1 MTAATRIAGPT
12 LPPELLN
19 EWHQFRGGSDG
30 HQWALG
36 RSVADALVEYAE
48 HFSAAT
54 LYRQAAKAA
63 ECSVGQVRKCSE
75 TYAACGDEWWAEFD
89 LLTFEH
95 FATVRYLAEKVARD
109 WLTVCVESADEYG
122 GRPMPAAVLARKLR
136 PGKQAP
142 TFAELVARAV
152 SATTKAVAL
161 ATGPAYVLAE
171 QALDLLE
178 QAQQEHS
185 K

>member
-1 MTAATRIAGPT
+1 MTSATRIASPA
-12 LPPELLN
+12 LPPELLD

-48 HFSAAT
+48 VYSAAT

-75 TYAACGDEWWAEFD
+75 TYGACNQWRGMFEV
-89 LLTFEH
+89 LTFEH
-95 FATVRYLAEKVARD
+95 FATVRYLNLDRAEA
-109 WLTVCVESADEYG
+109 WLIECIESADRFG
-122 GRPMPAAVLARKLR
+122 GRPMPAAVLAKKLR
-136 PGKQAP
+136 SGKQPP
-142 TFAELVARAV
+142 TFAELLARAV
-152 SATTKAVAL
+152 SDTTKAVAL
-161 ATGPAYVLAE
+161 ATGPAYVLAA

-178 QAQQEHS
+178 QAQQEQG